1 VRVPASTSNLG
12 AGFDCVGVALDR
24 WLRATATL
32 GDGAAAGPR
41 VARAGELAALGDL
54 PTADDLLVRGFA
66 AACAAAGRAV
76 PPSLVIRAESD
87 IPVGRGLGS
96 SAAALAAGALL
107 ADTLLD
113 LGLGP
118 GAAAALCADLEG
130 HPDNAAPACLG
141 GAVLGV
147 PAAAHGRPTRPPGAT
162 RWTLAPLALHP
173 GVAFALAVPSFGA
186 STAAMR
192 RALPDGR
199 AASVGRARR
208 RPRRRPRPR
217 PRPRRPRAARL
228 GARRRR
234 PPRPLPARP
243 APGYDAVCAAAR
255 AAGAWGATL
264 SGAGSSVLALAP
276 PERAE
281 AVARAMAAAWHAS
294 GVSAA
299 AWTPAVAGR
308 PSSAGRRR
316 DRARHRPPRRA
327 ARHRRQRREQQ
338 RRHLVG
344 RHRPGEQVALPEPAA
359 EREQRRRCASVSTPS
374 ATVNMP
380 SESPNATIVRASAAP
395 RPCPATPSTK
405 LLSIFSTSIG
415 KRCR

>member
-1 VRVPASTSNLG
+1 MSAASTPGARRAAAVRVPASTSNLG

-32 GDGAAAGPR
+32 GDGAADGPR
-41 VARAGELAALGDL
+41 VARAGALAALGDL
-54 PTADDLLVRGFA
+54 STADDLLVRGFA

-76 PPSLVIRAESD
+76 PSSLAIRAESD

-113 LGLGP
+113 LGLGR

-147 PAAAHGRPTRPPGAT
+147 PAAAHGPPDAPPGAA
-162 RWTLAPLALHP
+162 RWTLAALALHP

-192 RALPDGR
+192 RALPEGVPHRSAVRAAGR
-199 AASVGRARR
+199 AAALVHGLAHADPALLAWALDDDALHVPYRRA
-208 RPRRRPRPR
+208 
-217 PRPRRPRAARL
+217 L
-228 GARRRR
+228 
-234 PPRPLPARP
+234 L
-243 APGYDAVCAAAR
+243 PGYDAVCAAAR

-281 AVARAMAAAWHAS
+281 AVARAMASAWHAS
-294 GVSAA
+294 GVTAA
-299 AWTPAVAGR
+299 AWTPAVAGPAVVGPAGAATGR
-308 PSSAGRRR
+308 AAGRHGAPPGTGGSGASSSGVTSSGGIG
-316 DRARHRPPRRA
+316 RANR
-327 ARHRRQRREQQ
+327 
-338 RRHLVG
+338 
-344 RHRPGEQVALPEPAA
+344 
-359 EREQRRRCASVSTPS
+359 
-374 ATVNMP
+374 
-380 SESPNATIVRASAAP
+380 
-395 RPCPATPSTK
+395 
-405 LLSIFSTSIG
+405 
-415 KRCR
+415 